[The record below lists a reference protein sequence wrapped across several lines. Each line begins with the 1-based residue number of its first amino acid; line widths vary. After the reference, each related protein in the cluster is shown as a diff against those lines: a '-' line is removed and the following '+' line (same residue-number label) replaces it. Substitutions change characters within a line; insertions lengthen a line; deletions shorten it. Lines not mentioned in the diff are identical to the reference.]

1 MRVMT
6 MAWRNVWRNT
16 RRSGVTI
23 GAMTFSLLMMICT
36 TSFYEGLIIK
46 MEANIIEVE
55 MGDIQI
61 HVKDYLNKP
70 SIYGSIEGAH
80 DVAEALEAKRYQT
93 SQRYLGSGLVAS
105 SETSSGAALFGVNV
119 SDDADVSLVF
129 ERVTDGKW
137 LDAEDPRG
145 VVIGR
150 LLARTLGVT
159 IDDELVL
166 LGQAADGSM
175 ANDLYRVRGILG
187 SISEFT
193 DRGGVFMLTDS
204 FVDFYAMW
212 GDAHRLVVRRP
223 VGTELPEALAEVKKI
238 TEGQALEIKS
248 WRELSPILA
257 TMIDSALQLL
267 QLGFLVIYVA
277 VVILLLNAMLMAIFE
292 RIREFGIMKAIG
304 VSPGSVL
311 QLILIEG
318 AIQALVAVALAFML
332 SIPAL
337 WYLVNVGIDLGS
349 LGGVSMM
356 GMSLDPVWRG
366 VVSAKTFTM
375 PLTTMLIIV
384 VMGILYPAI
393 KAARITPL
401 EAIHH
406 Q

>member
-1 MRVMT
+1 
-6 MAWRNVWRNT
+6 
-16 RRSGVTI
+16 
-23 GAMTFSLLMMICT
+23 LLMMICT
-36 TSFYEGLIIK
+36 TSFYEGLIVK

-70 SIYGSIEGAH
+70 SIYGSIEGAN

-187 SISEFT
+187 SISEVT

-204 FVDFYAMW
+204 FVDFYAMR

-238 TEGQALEIKS
+238 TGGQALEIKS

-257 TMIDSALQLL
+257 TMVDSALQLL

-311 QLILIEG
+311 QLILTEG
-318 AIQALVAVALAFML
+318 AIQALVAVVLALSL

-337 WYLVNVGIDLGS
+337 WYLVNVGIDLGR
-349 LGGVSMM
+349 LGGVSVM
-356 GMSLDPVWRG
+356 GMSLDPVWKG
-366 VVSAKTFTM
+366 VVSVKTFTM
-375 PLTTMLIIV
+375 PLTTMMIIV
-384 VMGILYPAI
+384 VLGILYPAI

>member
-1 MRVMT
+1 MRLMT

-23 GAMTFSLLMMICT
+23 AAMTFSLLMMICT
-36 TSFYEGLIIK
+36 TSFYEGLIVK

-80 DVAEALEAKRYQT
+80 DIAEALEAKRYQT

-137 LDAEDPRG
+137 LNINEPRG

-187 SISEFT
+187 SISEVT
-193 DRGGVFMLTDS
+193 DRGGVFMLADS

-212 GDAHRLVVRRP
+212 GGAHRLVVRRP
-223 VGTELPEALAEVKKI
+223 VGTELLEALAEVKEI
-238 TEGQALEIKS
+238 TVGQALEIKS

-318 AIQALVAVALAFML
+318 AIQALVAVVLALLL
-332 SIPAL
+332 SVPAL

-356 GMSLDPVWRG
+356 GMSLDPVWQG
-366 VVSAKTFTM
+366 VVSAKTFAM
-375 PLTTMLIIV
+375 PLTTMLIIIV
-384 VMGILYPAI
+384 LGILYPAI

>member
-36 TSFYEGLIIK
+36 TSFYEGLIVK

-70 SIYGSIEGAH
+70 SIYGSIEAAH

-93 SQRYLGSGLVAS
+93 SQRYLGSSLVAS

-137 LDAEDPRG
+137 LDVEDPRG

-175 ANDLYRVRGILG
+175 ANDLFRVRGVLG
-187 SISEFT
+187 SISEVT

-204 FVDFYAMW
+204 FVDFYAMR
-212 GDAHRLVVRRP
+212 GNVHRLVVRRP
-223 VGTELPEALAEVKKI
+223 MGTELPEALAEVKKI
-238 TEGQALEIKS
+238 TGGQALEIKS

-257 TMIDSALQLL
+257 TMVDSALQLL

-311 QLILIEG
+311 QLTLTEG
-318 AIQALVAVALAFML
+318 AIQALVAVVLALSL

-337 WYLVNVGIDLGS
+337 WYLVDVGIDLGR
-349 LGGVSMM
+349 LGGVSVM
-356 GMSLDPVWRG
+356 GMSLDPVWKG
-366 VVSAKTFTM
+366 VVSVKTFIM

-384 VMGILYPAI
+384 VLGILYPAI

>member
-187 SISEFT
+187 SISEVT

>member
-23 GAMTFSLLMMICT
+23 GAMAFSLLMMICT

-70 SIYGSIEGAH
+70 SIYGSIEDVN
-80 DVAEALEAKRYQT
+80 DVAESLEAKRYQT

-137 LDAEDPRG
+137 LDVGDPRG
-145 VVIGR
+145 VVVGR

-187 SISEFT
+187 SISEVT

-212 GDAHRLVVRRP
+212 GEAHRLVVRRP

-238 TEGQALEIKS
+238 TDGQALDIKS

-257 TMIDSALQLL
+257 TMVDSALQLL

-318 AIQALVAVALAFML
+318 AIQALVAVVLAFIL

-349 LGGVSMM
+349 LGGVSVM
-356 GMSLDPVWRG
+356 GMSLDPVWKG
-366 VVSAKTFTM
+366 VVSVKTFTM
-375 PLTTMLIIV
+375 PLTTMLVIV
-384 VMGILYPAI
+384 VLGILYPAI

>member
-1 MRVMT
+1 MRLMT

-23 GAMTFSLLMMICT
+23 AAMTFSLLMMICT
-36 TSFYEGLIIK
+36 TSFYEGLIVK

-80 DVAEALEAKRYQT
+80 DIAEALEAKRYQT

-137 LDAEDPRG
+137 LNVNEPRG

-187 SISEFT
+187 SISEVT
-193 DRGGVFMLTDS
+193 DRGGVFMLADS

-212 GDAHRLVVRRP
+212 GGAHRLVVRRP
-223 VGTELPEALAEVKKI
+223 VGTELLEALAEVKEI
-238 TEGQALEIKS
+238 TVGQALEIKS

-318 AIQALVAVALAFML
+318 AIQALVAVVLALLL
-332 SIPAL
+332 SVPAL

-356 GMSLDPVWRG
+356 GMSLDPVWQG
-366 VVSAKTFTM
+366 VVSAKTFAM
-375 PLTTMLIIV
+375 PLTTMLIIIV
-384 VMGILYPAI
+384 LGILYPAI

>member
-1 MRVMT
+1 MRLMT

-23 GAMTFSLLMMICT
+23 AAMTFSLLMMICT
-36 TSFYEGLIIK
+36 TSFYEGLIVK

-80 DVAEALEAKRYQT
+80 DIAEALEAKRYQT

-137 LDAEDPRG
+137 LNVSESRG

-187 SISEFT
+187 SISEVT
-193 DRGGVFMLTDS
+193 DRRGVFMLADS

-212 GDAHRLVVRRP
+212 GGAHRLVVRRP
-223 VGTELPEALAEVKKI
+223 VGTELLEALAEVKEI
-238 TEGQALEIKS
+238 TVGQALEIKS

-318 AIQALVAVALAFML
+318 AIQALVAVVLALLL
-332 SIPAL
+332 SVPAL

-356 GMSLDPVWRG
+356 GMSLDPVWQG
-366 VVSAKTFTM
+366 VVSAKTFAM
-375 PLTTMLIIV
+375 PLTTMLIIIV
-384 VMGILYPAI
+384 LGILYPAI

>member
-36 TSFYEGLIIK
+36 TSFYEGLIVK

-70 SIYGSIEGAH
+70 SIYGSIEGAN

-187 SISEFT
+187 SISEVT

-204 FVDFYAMW
+204 FVDFYAMR

-238 TEGQALEIKS
+238 TGGQALEIKS

-257 TMIDSALQLL
+257 TMVDSALQLL

-311 QLILIEG
+311 QLILTEG
-318 AIQALVAVALAFML
+318 AIQALVAVVLALSL

-337 WYLVNVGIDLGS
+337 WYLVNVGIDLGR
-349 LGGVSMM
+349 LGGVSVM
-356 GMSLDPVWRG
+356 GMSLDPVWKG
-366 VVSAKTFTM
+366 VVSVKTFTM
-375 PLTTMLIIV
+375 PLTTMMIIV
-384 VMGILYPAI
+384 VLGILYPAI